1 MAKAGQIPAHNAA
14 RQEVLGSA
22 DPQFKKL
29 QVWASELPYAAF
41 LPTSPHLL
49 EVMPR
54 IAADVEAAVLNQGTV
69 EEGLKKAENEVNQ
82 ILGQA

>member
-1 MAKAGQIPAHNAA
+1 
-14 RQEVLGSA
+14 
-22 DPQFKKL
+22 
-29 QVWASELPYAAF
+29 LPYAAF
-41 LPTSPHLL
+41 LPTSAHLL

-54 IAADVEAAVLNQGTV
+54 IAADVEGAVLNQGTV